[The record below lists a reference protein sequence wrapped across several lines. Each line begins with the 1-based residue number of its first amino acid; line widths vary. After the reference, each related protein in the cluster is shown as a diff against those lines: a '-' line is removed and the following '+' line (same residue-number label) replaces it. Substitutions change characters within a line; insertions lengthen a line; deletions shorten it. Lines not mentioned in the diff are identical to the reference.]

1 VLYFASGKALKHKK
15 VFYLGAFHRQQ
26 NNKNIGGE
34 EFSLHILK
42 SYTKDR
48 YRDKKGR
55 QHGKLN
61 IKVRTILS

>member
-1 VLYFASGKALKHKK
+1 MSYFDSWKALKHKK
-15 VFYLGAFHRQQ
+15 VFHLGAFHHLQ

-34 EFSLHILK
+34 EYSLQIIK

-55 QHGKLN
+55 QRDKAHETN
-61 IKVRTILS
+61 